1 MDTTQLHEAY
11 NSLSVAITHFFQHSI
26 PVWQVLIS
34 ATVISICQYYLLK
47 LGTLICNHYI
57 FVDTRL
63 DAILFQLTEVYLMIL
78 IRVITAS
85 FNSFASYLR

>member
-11 NSLSVAITHFFQHSI
+11 NSLVVAITHFFQHSI

-47 LGTLICNHYI
+47 LGALKEMYRVICPYD
-57 FVDTRL
+57 DTRV
-63 DAILFQLTEVYLMIL
+63 DVFL
-78 IRVITAS
+78 IRITAN
-85 FNSFASYLR
+85 FNSFASY